1 MKKYSN
7 IVFDMGN
14 VLLDYSPHLMVSKFT
29 NDIELIQLLVNEIFY
44 KQEWLDLDQGITTE
58 DEAIVSISK
67 RVDIEHM
74 DLVKQIFDSWH
85 LYLTEREEMI
95 DLLKVLTSKGY
106 KLYLFSNASLRF
118 YQYVNSFKCLDYFDL
133 KVISADL
140 KVSKPN
146 HDFYRQASDICQIDL
161 NESFFIDDS
170 AINIIEANKLNM
182 DGYIYNGTF
191 RLLIEYLRNI
201 NIID

>member
-1 MKKYSN
+1 MKKYTN

-14 VLLDYSPHLMVSKFT
+14 VLLDYSPHLIVSKFT
-29 NDIELIQLLVNEIFY
+29 DDIQLVQLLVNEIFY
-44 KQEWLDLDQGITTE
+44 KQEWLDLDQGIIKEE
-58 DEAIVSISK
+58 DAITRISR
-67 RVDIEHM
+67 RVDSIHM
-74 DLVKQIFDSWH
+74 DLVKQIFNKWH
-85 LYLTEREEMI
+85 LFLTEREEMI
-95 DLLKVLTSKGY
+95 DLLKMLKSKGY

-140 KVSKPN
+140 KISKPN
-146 HDFYRQASDICQIDL
+146 LDFYRQASTLCQIDL
-161 NESFFIDDS
+161 KESFFIDDS
-170 AINIIEANKLNM
+170 AVNILEANTLNM

-191 RLLIEYLRNI
+191 RLLIEYLRKV

>member
-1 MKKYSN
+1 MKKYTN

-14 VLLDYSPHLMVSKFT
+14 VLLDYSPHLIVSKFT
-29 NDIELIQLLVNEIFY
+29 DDIQLVQLLVNEIFY
-44 KQEWLDLDQGITTE
+44 KQEWLDLDQGIIKE
-58 DEAIVSISK
+58 DEAIGSISK
-67 RVDIEHM
+67 RIDSKYL
-74 DLVKQIFDSWH
+74 DLVKQIFNKWH

-95 DLLKVLTSKGY
+95 DLLKMLKSKGY

-140 KVSKPN
+140 KISKPN
-146 HDFYRQASDICQIDL
+146 LDFYRQASSLCQIDL
-161 NESFFIDDS
+161 KESFFIDDS
-170 AINIIEANKLNM
+170 AVNILESNTLNM

-191 RLLIEYLRNI
+191 RLLIEYLRKV

>member
-1 MKKYSN
+1 MKKYTN

-14 VLLDYSPHLMVSKFT
+14 VLLDYSPHLIVSKFT
-29 NDIELIQLLVNEIFY
+29 DDIQLVQLLVNEIFY
-44 KQEWLDLDQGITTE
+44 KQEWLDLDQGIITE
-58 DEAIVSISK
+58 DEAIGSISK
-67 RVDIEHM
+67 RIDSKYL
-74 DLVKQIFDSWH
+74 DLVKQIFNKWH

-95 DLLKVLTSKGY
+95 DLLKMLKSKGY

-146 HDFYRQASDICQIDL
+146 LDFYRQARSLCQIDL
-161 NESFFIDDS
+161 KESFFIDDS
-170 AINIIEANKLNM
+170 AVNILESNTLNM

-191 RLLIEYLRNI
+191 RLLIEYLRKV

>member
-1 MKKYSN
+1 MKKYTN

-14 VLLDYSPHLMVSKFT
+14 VLLDYSPHLIVSKFT
-29 NDIELIQLLVNEIFY
+29 DDIQLVQLLVNEIFY
-44 KQEWLDLDQGITTE
+44 KQEWLDLDQGIIKE
-58 DEAIVSISK
+58 DEAIGSISK
-67 RVDIEHM
+67 RIDSKYL
-74 DLVKQIFDSWH
+74 DLVKQIFNKWH

-95 DLLKVLTSKGY
+95 DLLKMLKSKGY

-146 HDFYRQASDICQIDL
+146 LDFYRQASSLCQIDL
-161 NESFFIDDS
+161 KESFFIDDS
-170 AINIIEANKLNM
+170 AVNILESNTLNM

-191 RLLIEYLRNI
+191 RLLIEYLRKV

>member
-1 MKKYSN
+1 MKKYTN

-29 NDIELIQLLVNEIFY
+29 QDTQLIQLLTNEIFY
-44 KQEWLDLDQGITTE
+44 KQEWLDLDQGIITE
-58 DEAIVSISK
+58 DEAIISISK
-67 RVDIEHM
+67 RIDSKYMDI
-74 DLVKQIFDSWH
+74 VKEIFDKWH

-95 DLLKVLTSKGY
+95 DLLKTLKSKGY
-106 KLYLFSNASLRF
+106 KLYLFSNASYRF
-118 YQYVNSFKCLDYFDL
+118 YSYINNFKCLEYFDL
-133 KVISADL
+133 KIISADL

-146 HDFYRQASDICQIDL
+146 LDFYRQASKLCQIDL
-161 NESFFIDDS
+161 SESFFIDDS
-170 AINIIEANKLNM
+170 AANIFEANTLNL

-191 RLLIEYLRNI
+191 RLLIEYLRNV